1 MKHLAALAL
10 MLVLFHAAARGEEAA
25 AAGPEEVLDA
35 PGGRSIAILLPG
47 ASRTTVEVR
56 EGYARIRLEG
66 WIRLP
71 GTASAASLPVP
82 VPALPPASGAPAC
95 VLCGSVSATLASGE
109 TRYGAGARVALLGS
123 VDELEP
129 AWTGLKE
136 SFEEETAE
144 LDARILSLQDQEK
157 KALASS
163 DNLTEATRTLD
174 RTRSSLRKA
183 QGERL
188 EIREG
193 YAKRADDLFRAHQVT
208 EVAADPA
215 GSYSFSSLPP
225 GRYYLL
231 AILTT
236 GEGVRRW
243 YLPVE
248 VGPQGAARVDL
259 RSEVTTPDPYFG
271 AK

>member
-10 MLVLFHAAARGEEAA
+10 MLILIHAAARGEEAD

-47 ASRTTVEVR
+47 APRTAVEVR

-71 GTASAASLPVP
+71 GTPSVPTAPAP
-82 VPALPPASGAPAC
+82 VPAPAPAPGAPAC
-95 VLCGSVSATLASGE
+95 ALCGSVSATLASGE
-109 TRYGAGARVALLGS
+109 IRYGAGARVVLLGS
-123 VDELEP
+123 VEVLEP
-129 AWTGLKE
+129 AWRQLKE
-136 SFEEETAE
+136 GFERETADLE
-144 LDARILSLQDQEK
+144 ARILSLQDQEK

-163 DNLTEATRTLD
+163 DNLTQATRNLD

-183 QGERL
+183 QGERR
-188 EIREG
+188 EIRER
-193 YAKRADDLFRAHQVT
+193 YAKHADDLFLAHHAA
-208 EVAADPA
+208 EVAADAA

-225 GRYYLL
+225 GKYYLL
-231 AILTT
+231 ATLTT

-248 VGPQGAARVDL
+248 IGPQGGARMDL
-259 RSEVTTPDPYFG
+259 RPDAKGPDPYFG

>member
-1 MKHLAALAL
+1 

-56 EGYARIRLEG
+56 EGYARIRVEG

-71 GTASAASLPVP
+71 GTPSATSLPAP
-82 VPALPPASGAPAC
+82 VPPLPPAPGAPAC
-95 VLCGSVSATLASGE
+95 ALCGSVSAALASGE
-109 TRYGAGARVALLGS
+109 IRYGAGARVALLGS
-123 VDELEP
+123 VEDLEP
-129 AWTGLKE
+129 AWTELKA
-136 SFEEETAE
+136 SFDKETAE

-157 KALASS
+157 NALASS
-163 DNLTEATRTLD
+163 DNLTQATRNLD

-183 QGERL
+183 QGERG
-188 EIREG
+188 EIRER
-193 YAKRADDLFRAHQVT
+193 YAKRADDLFRAHQVA
-208 EVAADPA
+208 EVAADAA

-225 GRYYLL
+225 GKYYLL
-231 AILTT
+231 ATLTT

-248 VGPQGAARVDL
+248 IGPQGGARMDL
-259 RSEVTTPDPYFG
+259 RPDAKGPDPYFG